1 MRMSAVA
8 SGETGES
15 WKTFAQWLMKWE
27 VATEGSVEVVPSGRV
42 TPAMPEEREEGA
54 KCQRVRVVEV

>member
-1 MRMSAVA
+1 MA

-42 TPAMPEEREEGA
+42 TPAMPEEREEGT
-54 KCQRVRVVEV
+54 KCRRVRAVEV